1 VTWRWCFYIN
11 LPIGGAAM
19 VAIFVFLHIGDQHDT
34 GSKTV
39 LQKVLSLDL
48 LGTAMLVPSI
58 VCLLLALQW
67 GGTEHAWNS
76 SVIIGLFVGFALM
89 MIIFIVIQIWKG
101 DKGTLPPRLFKNRD
115 VVCAMLFA
123 FFFGAS
129 FFPLVYYLC
138 KWACGTRH
146 TRKRIG

>member
-1 VTWRWCFYIN
+1 MLVIFLFLRIDQKQN
-11 LPIGGAAM
+11 
-19 VAIFVFLHIGDQHDT
+19 VAGL
-34 GSKTV
+34 TV
-39 LQKVLSLDL
+39 VQRVLSLDL

-67 GGTEHAWNS
+67 GGTNYAWNS

-89 MIIFIVIQIWKG
+89 AIVFVGIQIWKG

-123 FFFGAS
+123 FFFGAA

-138 KWACGTRH
+138 KWPSISPPVREH
-146 TRKRIG
+146 